1 MALATELPPCGVLPH
16 HLPLALLHCAEERLG
31 RRRNMWTSIFIF
43 LAGIV
48 CGMGG
53 MAVWFGLRF
62 LADLRAAQHAAAADL
77 FSIQPGERDQAAL
90 AAVEACKNRLRWNRD
105 PNPEWLPPLVDE
117 IPKLMREIA
126 AVYHPDSPQP
136 MLAPGLSHFT
146 KAIQL
151 AATDVTEFLQ
161 TRTVGR
167 LVDVSAHTALK
178 TWEKGREV
186 IKHEAVQKLN
196 KWYRRLLPVWQVM
209 RWKSPLVWASVAV
222 SNVAARTL
230 QPAIVDIVARRAVEL
245 YSGRISGG
253 TASEE
258 EPPKLKDGK

>member
-1 MALATELPPCGVLPH
+1 MLTY
-16 HLPLALLHCAEERLG
+16 
-31 RRRNMWTSIFIF
+31 IFIF
-43 LAGIV
+43 LAGLV

-62 LADLRAAQHAAAADL
+62 LAELRDARHAVASDL
-77 FSIQPGERDQAAL
+77 FAALPGERDQAAL
-90 AAVEACKNRLRWNRD
+90 AAVEACKNRLRWSRD

-117 IPKLMREIA
+117 IPKLVREIA
-126 AVYHPDSPQP
+126 MIYHPDAPHP

-186 IKHEAVQKLN
+186 IQHETVQKLN
-196 KWYRRLLPVWQVM
+196 KWYRRLLPVWQVL
-209 RWKSPLVWASVAV
+209 RWKSPLTWASMAV

-230 QPAIVDIVARRAVEL
+230 QPAIIDIVAKRAVEL
-245 YSGRISGG
+245 YSGRVSGG
-253 TASEE
+253 PMSQVELV
-258 EPPKLKDGK
+258 KLTEKHRLPDEK